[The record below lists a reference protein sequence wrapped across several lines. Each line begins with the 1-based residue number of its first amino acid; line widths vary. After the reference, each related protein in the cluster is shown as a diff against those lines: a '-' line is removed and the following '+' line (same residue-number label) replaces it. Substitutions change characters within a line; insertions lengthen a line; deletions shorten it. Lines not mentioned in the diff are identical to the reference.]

1 MKQPA
6 TPDHFRYSLL
16 AIGLFASAIL
26 SGCMGAAPPAPE
38 SAAPAASAS
47 PSAAPSSPSA
57 SSGFAPY
64 LVGIDI
70 PEELRE
76 IERTGRIS
84 DAEAWINAKVR
95 DAATPESLVVSLA
108 AERQRLALLRR
119 DFSRTP
125 EQVLERLRKDMPSVS
140 AWDLDRWQAAGVIQ
154 WLPIDGAPRYFR
166 REPANLYRFCPEAKK
181 LRDAAAKA
189 QPQST
194 ETAESTAAASA
205 LPKKITVPDVLAAAD
220 ASETPIVLPVRMHAR
235 HVITVHPDLV
245 PEGKIIRCWMPYPQE
260 YQQQGDIRLI
270 ATDPPEHHIAANG
283 SGQRTIYFERP
294 AAPAGQP
301 TVFTAEYEY
310 TTAAYAPRIDPALV
324 RPYRADDPI
333 VARYTREQKPHIPL
347 TPEVRRL
354 AAEIVGGE
362 TNPYRKAEKIYRWM
376 DENIRYA
383 SEMEYSIMPSVVEK
397 IMATRK
403 GDCGVQVL
411 MLVALCR
418 AAGVPA
424 RWQSGWAT
432 EPGDWNM
439 HDWAE
444 FYVEPYGWIPSDP
457 SFGLRKSDNPR
468 VRDFY
473 IAALEPYRMI
483 ANHEIESPFD
493 PPKKFWRSDPVD
505 NQRGEVEWDM
515 GNLYYDEWDYD
526 VSVVPVSA
534 GR

>member
-294 AAPAGQP
+294 PRPPASQR
-301 TVFTAEYEY
+301 YSQRNMNI
-310 TTAAYAPRIDPALV
+310 PRPPMRHA
-324 RPYRADDPI
+324 
-333 VARYTREQKPHIPL
+333 L
-347 TPEVRRL
+347 TPLWCAHTARTTRL
-354 AAEIVGGE
+354 W
-362 TNPYRKAEKIYRWM
+362 P
-376 DENIRYA
+376 
-383 SEMEYSIMPSVVEK
+383 
-397 IMATRK
+397 ATRASK
-403 GDCGVQVL
+403 NRTSPSRPRCG
-411 MLVALCR
+411 AL
-418 AAGVPA
+418 P
-424 RWQSGWAT
+424 
-432 EPGDWNM
+432 
-439 HDWAE
+439 
-444 FYVEPYGWIPSDP
+444 
-457 SFGLRKSDNPR
+457 RKSSAARPIR
-468 VRDFY
+468 
-473 IAALEPYRMI
+473 IAKPE
-483 ANHEIESPFD
+483 
-493 PPKKFWRSDPVD
+493 
-505 NQRGEVEWDM
+505 
-515 GNLYYDEWDYD
+515 NLPLD
-526 VSVVPVSA
+526 
-534 GR
+534 G